1 MQAGHPHTFL
11 PVPRAKGSTQ
21 AVPDSTQHL
30 GADLGQQPPTRH
42 GLAREDSTHDFRA
55 LRRSAFRAP
64 HATATWTQQP
74 WGSRRKGRRNGLRPL
89 PSATER
95 KPPDP
100 LPVRFT
106 MNSGHWNRSPET
118 IVPLPPLSCFGFELE

>member
-55 LRRSAFRAP
+55 PRRSAFRASP
-64 HATATWTQQP
+64 RHRHVDAAAVGKSSQ
-74 WGSRRKGRRNGLRPL
+74 G
-89 PSATER
+89 
-95 KPPDP
+95 
-100 LPVRFT
+100 
-106 MNSGHWNRSPET
+106 SPEWST
-118 IVPLPPLSCFGFELE
+118 AVALRDGKKAAGPTSGAFYNELRTLESLSGNYSSASTVVLLWI